1 MTRAGHHHAT
11 HGHGSAD
18 GASAEAEGPYLKVA
32 VSDGLA
38 PFCDLAVRL
47 AMRERHIKRCVI
59 DRAHAA
65 ACVSLILA
73 ALGCGGSGSIFPHR
87 DGAADGAD
95 APGESGSASGGGAS
109 SGGTTTDAGEEQSP
123 GDGASPNSPD
133 VQADA
138 GIAEGGRDADAA
150 TNAEAGDAAAPTCH
164 SCAVKNCPTQV
175 AACGAGSPCS
185 AFLQCELACSADGGS
200 NCSNTCDAMDPSGET
215 AYAALTLCDLGP
227 CGAGCV
233 ALIAVQGP

>member
-1 MTRAGHHHAT
+1 MNHRAPT
-11 HGHGSAD
+11 
-18 GASAEAEGPYLKVA
+18 
-32 VSDGLA
+32 
-38 PFCDLAVRL
+38 
-47 AMRERHIKRCVI
+47 
-59 DRAHAA
+59 A

-73 ALGCGGSGSIFPHR
+73 ALGCGGSSSVLARGDGS
-87 DGAADGAD
+87 ADGAG
-95 APGESGSASGGGAS
+95 ALAESGGASGGGAS
-109 SGGTTTDAGEEQSP
+109 SGGTTSDAGEEQSG

-133 VQADA
+133 AQADA
-138 GIAEGGRDADAA
+138 GIGEGGRDADAA

-175 AACGAGSPCS
+175 AACGTGSPCS

-200 NCSNTCDAMDPSGET
+200 NCSNACDAMDPSGET

-233 ALIAVQGP
+233 ALLAAEGP